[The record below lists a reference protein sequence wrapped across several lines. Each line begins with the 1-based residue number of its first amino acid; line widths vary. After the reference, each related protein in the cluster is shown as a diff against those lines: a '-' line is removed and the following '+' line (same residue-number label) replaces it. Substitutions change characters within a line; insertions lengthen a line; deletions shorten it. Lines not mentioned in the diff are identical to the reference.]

1 MVRVSEGNLLIDSL
15 ETMTYEEG
23 IGRGRV
29 WFLRLLYEL
38 SGEDGDRA
46 LSFDRIGDE
55 LGFDRKRTSEI
66 VRTLVEDGLLQHD
79 NLGEVR
85 LTRMG
90 RDEVKKAQ

>member
-1 MVRVSEGNLLIDSL
+1 
-15 ETMTYEEG
+15 MTYAEE
-23 IGRGRV
+23 ISRGRV

-38 SGEDGDRA
+38 SGKDGDKA

-55 LGFDRKRTSEI
+55 LSFDRKRTSEI
-66 VRTLVEDGLLQHD
+66 VQTLVEDGLVQHD

-90 RDEVKKAQ
+90 KDEAKKAQ

>member
-1 MVRVSEGNLLIDSL
+1 
-15 ETMTYEEG
+15 MTHAEE

-38 SGEDGDRA
+38 SGEEGDKA
-46 LSFDRIGDE
+46 LSSDRIGDE
-55 LGFDRKRTSEI
+55 LGFDRERTAEI

-85 LTRMG
+85 LTRTG
-90 RDEVKKAQ
+90 KDEAKKAQ